1 MAEKKKAPG
10 KKKTETPEVTEDKDF
25 LYIVRVANKDLDG
38 ERKVPLAL
46 ADLKG
51 VGDRLARI
59 IVRELGL
66 PSDKRIG
73 DLSEEEIEKLRD
85 YVESGKYEGLPVWV
99 MNHRNELFTGEDYN
113 LVTNEL
119 ELQVQDDINFMKK
132 MKSYKGIRH
141 EKGITV
147 RGQKTRSNGRR
158 GLSVGVVRKREGR

>member
-1 MAEKKKAPG
+1 MAEKKKASG
-10 KKKTETPEVTEDKDF
+10 KGKAETPETTEDKDF
-25 LYIVRVANKDLDG
+25 LYIVRVANKDLKG

-51 VGDRLARI
+51 IGDRLARI
-59 IVRELGL
+59 IVSELGL
-66 PSDKRIG
+66 PADKRIG
-73 DLSEEEIEKLRD
+73 DLNEEQIEQLRD

-99 MNHRNELFTGEDYN
+99 MNHRNELFSGEDYN
-113 LVTNEL
+113 LVSNEL
-119 ELQVQDDINFMKK
+119 DVQNQDDINFMKK

-147 RGQKTRSNGRR
+147 RGQKTRSNGRK